1 MPSSTSSLILTEKFK
16 VNPLGRPARSFQ
28 EALPAIFFFVLVK
41 LFGVFV
47 LVIWSQLNGKSAGV
61 LLSQRWDS
69 LWYTRVAEHGYG
81 YVLQAPD
88 GRLLSNMAF
97 FPLFPWLERGV
108 AHVTSVSLSG
118 AGLMVSAVSSLLAA
132 WGIYA
137 VASRYGARS
146 ATIAVGLWAT
156 LPVGIV
162 QSMAYSE
169 SLFVALAAWGLYC
182 CASQHWLTAGVLATF
197 AGLTR
202 PVGLAVAA
210 ALWVAVAA
218 TFTRSAEDSAVAHEA
233 SATRRIAACLIAP
246 VGALSYILWVGA
258 RRGNLLAYLDVQKE
272 WGNGFDGGWK
282 FSSFIAASMGG
293 SVFIAVAVLLSMLA
307 LTAWVH
313 LSGIKKFPGIPVWVY
328 SLIVTVLA
336 VGASG
341 YFGSKPRLLIP
352 AFPLLIPLAA
362 VLARKSDRILWG
374 AGIVLTAVS
383 AVYGAFWLNGSG
395 PP

>member
-1 MPSSTSSLILTEKFK
+1 MPNSTSSLTVTDGIQ
-16 VNPLGRPARSFQ
+16 VNPRERLKKSFQ
-28 EALPAIFFFVLVK
+28 EAFPVILFFVLAK
-41 LFGVFV
+41 LLGV
-47 LVIWSQLNGKSAGV
+47 LVLIIWSRVNGKSAKV

-69 LWYTRVAEHGYG
+69 LWYTRVAEHGYD

-88 GRLLSNMAF
+88 GRVLSNMAF

-137 VASRYGARS
+137 VTSKYGARS

-182 CASQHWLTAGVLATF
+182 CVSQHWLTAGLLATF

-202 PVGLAVAA
+202 PVGLAVVA
-210 ALWVAVAA
+210 ALMVAVVV
-218 TFTRSAEDSAVAHEA
+218 TFTRSKENSAVTHGGTA
-233 SATRRIAACLIAP
+233 SRRIAACLIAP

-258 RRGNLLAYLDVQKE
+258 KRGNLLAYLDVQRE

-282 FSSFIAASMGG
+282 FSRFITASIGGSAAIAAAALFS
-293 SVFIAVAVLLSMLA
+293 IIA

-313 LSGIKKFPGIPVWVY
+313 ISGIKRYPDISIWVY
-328 SLIVTVLA
+328 SLIVTLLA

-362 VLARKSDRILWG
+362 ALARKGDKILWG
-374 AGIVLTAVS
+374 AGIALAIVS
-383 AVYGAFWLNGSG
+383 AIYGAFWLNGSG